1 MKRLSMLLVLALI
14 VTMFTFTAS
23 GESTYKQS
31 PMLDARVESGEL
43 PPVEERLPVEPKV
56 INDFSPDVLEYEIG
70 NYGGKLRTV
79 TAAQDWDTQGFIGMT
94 ENILNMVN
102 SNSQEIT
109 PNLVS
114 AYTMNED
121 GSEYTFT
128 LREGL
133 KWSDGTPVTMED
145 FRFAIEDFV
154 FNEELTPIVNNG
166 FRTGGS
172 SQGTLM
178 TFTVLDDMTF
188 SIKFDGPYGGFP
200 VYISIKGWAGYTD
213 LLKPAHFLKQ
223 FHIDY
228 AEECH
233 GSLDAY
239 YEFIK
244 PFAESLG
251 YYDPTEESVWVYV
264 FNAIDMTNWELTS
277 SVAALTSKTYAGLI
291 DTNFPVL
298 YPYVMVSSEGGVM
311 LWERNPYYQRVDAEG
326 NQLPYIDYFES
337 TYVEDPQLVQMKII
351 SGDVDLERDRATI
364 DNVALYK
371 ENEASGGFTAYIRP
385 QHITPSDA
393 IINITY
399 GLNADGTLKDDEAS
413 QAWQEVV
420 NLVDFRKAMA
430 YAIDGA
436 EIIDSVYY
444 GFGEVN
450 TTYSGATYDPDYANE
465 LLDGL
470 GMLDVDGDGYRETPS
485 GKQLAWFIFNANN
498 TPDLVPVSE
507 LYVEFWREIG
517 LNCTVQTI
525 EGSLFDTMMA
535 ANEIPMSCFWLHE
548 GQLWHYADYVL
559 GRWAPLYEDWYKNG
573 GLTGAEV
580 AAGLEPDEQVKEFYR
595 IYDTMF
601 IENAETA
608 VNEVV
613 PQLLQMNAENYWVLI
628 PITNV
633 PQCLVVNSDIGNVPN
648 ENLNAC
654 CEAFGVEG
662 FFYRTIE

>member
-14 VTMFTFTAS
+14 VTMFTFGAS
-23 GESTYKQS
+23 GEATYNQS

-70 NYGGKLRTV
+70 NYGGKIRTV
-79 TAAQDWDTQGFIGMT
+79 TAAQNWDTQGFIGMD
-94 ENILNMVN
+94 EHILNMVN
-102 SNSQEIT
+102 SNSEEIT
-109 PNLVS
+109 PNLIKD
-114 AYTMNED
+114 YTMNED

-172 SQGTLM
+172 SQGSPM
-178 TFTVLDDMTF
+178 TFTIIDDMTF
-188 SIKFDGPYGGFP
+188 SITFDGPYGGFP
-200 VYISIKGWAGYTD
+200 VYLSIKGWAGYTD

-223 FHIDY
+223 FHKDY

-233 GSLDAY
+233 GSIEAY

-244 PFAESLG
+244 PFAQNLG
-251 YYDPTEESVWVYV
+251 YDDPTEESVWVYV
-264 FNAIDMTNWELTS
+264 FNAVDMTNWELTN
-277 SVAALTSKTYAGLI
+277 SVAALTSKTYEGLI
-291 DTNFPVL
+291 DSNFPVL
-298 YPYVMVSSEGGVM
+298 YSYVMVSSENGIM
-311 LWERNPYYQRVDAEG
+311 LWERNPYYHKIDAEG

-337 TYVEDPQLVQMKII
+337 TYVEDAQLVQMKII
-351 SGDVDLERDRATI
+351 AGDVDLERDRATI

-371 ENEASGGFTAYIRP
+371 ENEEAGGFTAYIRP

-393 IINITY
+393 IININY
-399 GLNADGTLKDDEAS
+399 GLNADGTLKEDAAS

-420 NLVDFRKAMA
+420 GLLDFRKALA

-450 TTYSGATYDPDYANE
+450 TTYSGAEYDPNYANE

-470 GMLDVDGDGYRETPS
+470 GMIDTDGDGYRETPS
-485 GKQLAWFIFNANN
+485 GKKLSWFIFNANN

-517 LNCTVQTI
+517 LDCAVQTI
-525 EGSLFDTMMA
+525 EGSLFDTMMS
-535 ANEIPMSCFWLHE
+535 ANEIPMSCLWLHE

-559 GRWAPLYEDWYKNG
+559 DRWAPLYYDWYAAG
-573 GLTGAEV
+573 GMTGAEV
-580 AAGLEPDEQVKEFYR
+580 AAGIEPDENVKEFYR

-601 IENAETA
+601 IEDAQTA
-608 VNEVV
+608 VTEVV

-628 PITNV
+628 PTTNV